1 MWHTSGYEPPKFLP
15 MSRVKW
21 LWLIIAAMIVA
32 GVFGT
37 LVAFS

>member
-1 MWHTSGYEPPKFLP
+1 
-15 MSRVKW
+15 MSRVQW